1 MFTPDVAPTSAPV
14 PFDLLPS
21 HADGLEAALHERW
34 ARVYEES
41 KKAAKAPHEELTNA
55 EPRLTFP
62 EGLYGFGGYHSF
74 VVVELDGAIGLQALV
89 AVDDFTVQLP
99 VVDAALAVPGY
110 PLAEA
115 QAASGITGE
124 EVAVALVACRPA
136 DGGAMTVN
144 MRAPIVIGL
153 TSHRG
158 VQVILGSELPLS
170 HGI

>member
-1 MFTPDVAPTSAPV
+1 MFTHDIAPASAPV

-21 HADGLEAALHERW
+21 HVDGLEAALQERW

-41 KKAAKAPHEELTNA
+41 KKAAKAPHEDLSTA
-55 EPRLTFP
+55 VPRLTFA

-74 VVVELDGAIGLQALV
+74 VLVEIDGGVGLSALV

-99 VVDAALAVPGY
+99 VVDAALAVSDY
-110 PLAEA
+110 PLAAA
-115 QAASGITGE
+115 QAAAGLEGE

-136 DGGAMTVN
+136 NGGAMTVN

-153 TSHRG
+153 SSHRG

-170 HGI
+170 HPI